1 MKAILVK
8 AVADIRRRRLQSA
21 VVLVIVLLA
30 SLTGTIALTLTSQ
43 TRDPYQRAFDA
54 QKGAH
59 LQVFY
64 DGKVDPSLLT
74 ATPRLIGAASSGGPY
89 PGVIVAF
96 AKGDQKYQLAAIGR
110 ADPGGDVGVLK
121 VVAGHWPTSDREIAL
136 TRSFSE
142 LRKISIGDR
151 LVDVNVP
158 DKPVLTVVAQV
169 VDIDE
174 GEAQLSSQNAW
185 VLPSA
190 IPTLGNR
197 ADSDYHMDYRFAGDP
212 GSDQL
217 KSYTDRL
224 QSALPPGSIDGSV
237 TYLLFRSVF
246 NITNTILT
254 SVLLAFSVFALIA
267 AAAIVGNLVT
277 GIVISS
283 QREIGIMKSIGFTPA
298 QVVGVFVLQAVV
310 PALAGC
316 LVGIPAGTLLSQ
328 PLLANS
334 SHALGLAYEP
344 TFSIPID
351 LLALLGVLAVVALA
365 ASLPALR
372 AGLLKPARVLSGA
385 SAPSG
390 SGGTWV
396 RRQAARLR
404 LSRPVGLGAGEA
416 FARPVRGALTV
427 LAVLIGVA
435 TILVG
440 LGLPQSFERLQGSET
455 GVGSYQVVVSRT
467 PAYPDSGLMAALA
480 ARPETQRV
488 VAEAYG
494 HILVPGVGDAT
505 SVNLFRGDSSRLG
518 FMLVRGRW
526 FDKPGEVV
534 VPKGLLQDAHLA
546 VGDTFTGSAEG
557 KQVPLRVVGEVYDIS
572 NLGHSIFT
580 DLATYPL
587 TQPAHLPTSY
597 LVTLRPGS
605 DVDGYIRR
613 LVAIDPDFID
623 AQANRQPT
631 IGPVQIIT
639 SVLLALALV
648 LSVIAAAGVF
658 NTILLNTRERIRD
671 TATLKAIG
679 MTPKQVLVM
688 VATSAAVLA
697 LIGGLAA
704 VPIGVALERILLDL
718 ISSAAGNDTPPAV
731 YGGLGAI
738 TLIGVPLGAV
748 VVAVAAALLPGR
760 WAAATN
766 VAAVLHSEYTGAGAA
781 GGGRSGRRPTARGK
795 LARETGSGGLPP
807 RQRSRPGPWRRR
819 SPPRPG
825 PCSPSRRT
833 R

>member
-1 MKAILVK
+1 MNAILVK
-8 AVADIRRRRLQSA
+8 ALADIRRRRLQSA

-30 SLTGTIALTLTSQ
+30 SLTGTIALTLMSQ
-43 TRDPYQRAFDA
+43 ARDPYQRAFDA

-59 LQVFY
+59 LQVYY
-64 DGKVDPSLLT
+64 DRKVDPDLLPGT
-74 ATPRLIGAASSGGPY
+74 ARLIGATASGGPY
-89 PGVIVAF
+89 PVTYVEYAH
-96 AKGDQKYQLAAIGR
+96 GDGKHPLQTIGR
-110 ADPGGDVGVLK
+110 AGPDSNVGVLK
-121 VVAGHWPTSDREIAL
+121 VVAGHWPTTDHEIAL
-136 TRSFSE
+136 TRSFSD

-151 LVDVNVP
+151 LKDVSVP
-158 DKPVLTVVAQV
+158 GKPVLTVVAQV

-174 GEAQLSSQNAW
+174 GDASLSGQNAW

-190 IPTLGNR
+190 VAGLGNS
-197 ADSDYHMDYRFAGDP
+197 ADFNYAMNYRFASDP
-212 GSDQL
+212 SSDQL
-217 KSYTDRL
+217 KGHTDRL
-224 QSALPPGSIDGSV
+224 MAALPPGSIDGSV
-237 TYLLFRSVF
+237 TYLLLRSVF

-310 PALAGC
+310 PAVAGC

-328 PLLANS
+328 PLLSNS

-344 TFSIPID
+344 TFSTPID

-440 LGLPQSFERLQGSET
+440 LGLPQSFERLQNSET
-455 GVGSYQVVVSRT
+455 GVGSYQVIVSRT
-467 PAYPDSGLMAALA
+467 PAYPDSSLMAALA
-480 ARPETQRV
+480 AQPDTQRV
-488 VAEAYG
+488 VAQAYG
-494 HILVPGVGDAT
+494 HILVPGVGDA
-505 SVNLFRGDSSRLG
+505 SNVNLFRGDSSRLG

-546 VGDTFTGSAEG
+546 VGDTFTGTAEG
-557 KQVPLRVVGEVYDIS
+557 RQIPLRVVGEVYDIS

-580 DLATYPL
+580 DLATYPP
-587 TQPAHLPTSY
+587 TQPANLPSSY
-597 LVTLRPGS
+597 LVTLKPGS
-605 DVDGYIRR
+605 DVDAYVRR
-613 LVAIDPDFID
+613 LVAIEPDFID
-623 AQANRQPT
+623 AQANQQPT

-639 SVLLALALV
+639 SVLVALAVV

-671 TATLKAIG
+671 TAMLKAIG
-679 MTPKQVLVM
+679 MTPRQVLVM

-704 VPIGVALERILLDL
+704 IPIGIFLEHALLDL
-718 ISSAAGNDTPPAV
+718 ISSAAGNDTPAGV
-731 YGGLGAI
+731 YGGVGAI
-738 TLIGVPLGAV
+738 ALIGVPLAGV
-748 VVAVAAALLPGR
+748 MVAVAAALLPGR
-760 WAAATN
+760 WAAGTN
-766 VAAVLHSEYTGAGAA
+766 VAAVLHSE
-781 GGGRSGRRPTARGK
+781 
-795 LARETGSGGLPP
+795 
-807 RQRSRPGPWRRR
+807 
-819 SPPRPG
+819 
-825 PCSPSRRT
+825 
-833 R
+833 

>member
-8 AVADIRRRRLQSA
+8 ALADIRRRRLQSA

-64 DGKVDPSLLT
+64 DGEVDPSLLT

-89 PGVIVAF
+89 PGVTIAF
-96 AKGDQKYQLAAIGR
+96 TKGDQKYPQLEAIGR
-110 ADPGGDVGVLK
+110 ADPGGNVGVLN
-121 VVAGHWPTSDREIAL
+121 VVAGHWPTSDREVAL

-158 DKPVLTVVAQV
+158 DKPILTVVAQV

-197 ADSDYHMDYRFAGDP
+197 ADFDYHMDYRFAGDP
-212 GSDQL
+212 GGDQL
-217 KSYTDRL
+217 KGYTDRL
-224 QSALPPGSIDGSV
+224 QAALPPGSISGSV
-237 TYLLFRSVF
+237 NYLLLRSVF

-254 SVLLAFSVFALIA
+254 SVLLSFSVFALVA

-283 QREIGIMKSIGFTPA
+283 QREIGIMKSIGFTPV
-298 QVVGVFVLQAVV
+298 QVVGVFVLQVVV

-316 LVGIPAGTLLSQ
+316 VVGIPAGTLASQ

-334 SHALGLAYEP
+334 SRALGLAYEP
-344 TFSIPID
+344 TLSVPID

-372 AGLLKPARVLSGA
+372 AGLLKPARVMSNA

-396 RRQAARLR
+396 RRLAARLR
-404 LSRPVGLGAGEA
+404 LSRAVGLGAGEA
-416 FARPVRGALTV
+416 FARPLRGALTV
-427 LAVLIGVA
+427 LGILIGVS

-440 LGLPQSFERLQGSET
+440 FGLPQSFERIQNSET
-455 GVGSYQVVVSRT
+455 GVGSYQVVVNRS
-467 PAYPDSGLMAALA
+467 PAYPDSSMMAALA
-480 ARPETQRV
+480 AQPETQRV
-488 VAEAYG
+488 VAEAGG
-494 HILVPGVGDAT
+494 HILVPGVSDA
-505 SVNLFRGDSSRLG
+505 SNVQLFRGDSSRLG
-518 FMLVRGRW
+518 YMLVRGRW
-526 FDKPGEVV
+526 FTKPGEVV
-534 VPKGLLQDAHLA
+534 VPKGLLHDARLA
-546 VGDTFTGSAEG
+546 VGDTFTGTAEG
-557 KQVPLRVVGEVYDIS
+557 KQLPLRIVGEVYDIG
-572 NLGHSIFT
+572 NLGHNIFT
-580 DLATYPL
+580 DLATYPP
-587 TQPAHLPTSY
+587 TQPANLPGNY
-597 LVTLRPGS
+597 LVTLKPGS
-605 DVDGYIRR
+605 DVDGYVRR
-613 LVAIDPDFID
+613 LSAVEPDFID
-623 AQANRQPT
+623 AHSNQPAT

-648 LSVIAAAGVF
+648 LSLIAAAGVF
-658 NTILLNTRERIRD
+658 NTMLLNTRERIRD
-671 TATLKAIG
+671 TAMLKAIG

-704 VPIGVALERILLDL
+704 IPTGVFLERLLLDL

-731 YGGLGAI
+731 YGGLGVI

-766 VAAVLHSEYTGAGAA
+766 VAAVLHSE
-781 GGGRSGRRPTARGK
+781 
-795 LARETGSGGLPP
+795 
-807 RQRSRPGPWRRR
+807 
-819 SPPRPG
+819 
-825 PCSPSRRT
+825 
-833 R
+833 

>member
-1 MKAILVK
+1 MKAVLVK
-8 AVADIRRRRLQSA
+8 ALADIRRRRLQSA

-30 SLTGTIALTLTSQ
+30 SLTGTIALTLMSQ

-64 DGKVDPSLLT
+64 TGRVNPGLLPS
-74 ATPRLIGAASSGGPY
+74 TPRLIGATTAGGPY
-89 PGVIVAF
+89 PGISVKL
-96 AKGDQKYQLAAIGR
+96 AKGDQKYQQLEIIGR
-110 ADPGGDVGVLK
+110 TNPGGNVGVLN

-151 LVDVNVP
+151 LKDVSVP
-158 DKPVLTVVAQV
+158 DKPVLTVVAEV

-174 GEAQLSSQNAW
+174 GEASLSSQNAW

-190 IPTLGNR
+190 VPALGNR
-197 ADSDYHMDYRFAGDP
+197 ADFDYHMDYRFTGDP

-217 KSYTDRL
+217 KGYTDRL
-224 QSALPPGSIDGSV
+224 QAILPAGSISGSV

-316 LVGIPAGTLLSQ
+316 VVGIPAGTLLSQ

-334 SHALGLAYEP
+334 SRALGLAYEP
-344 TFSIPID
+344 TFSIPLD

-365 ASLPALR
+365 ASVPALR
-372 AGLLKPARVLSGA
+372 AGLLKAARVMSSA

-396 RRQAARLR
+396 RHQAARLK
-404 LSRPVGLGAGEA
+404 LPRPVGLGAGEA
-416 FARPVRGALTV
+416 FARPLRGALTV
-427 LAVLIGVA
+427 LAILIGVA

-440 LGLPQSFERLQGSET
+440 LGLPQSFERLQNSET
-455 GVGSYQVVVSRT
+455 GVGSYQVIVTRS
-467 PAYPDSGLMAALA
+467 PAYPDSSMVAALA
-480 ARPETQRV
+480 GQPETQRV
-488 VAEAYG
+488 VAETNG
-494 HILVPGVGDAT
+494 HIVVPGVGGT
-505 SVNLFRGDSSRLG
+505 SNANLFRGDPSRLG
-518 FMLVRGRW
+518 FMLVSGRW

-534 VPKGLLQDAHLA
+534 MPKGLLHDGHLA
-546 VGDTFTGSAEG
+546 VGDTFTGTAEG
-557 KQVPLRVVGEVYDIS
+557 RQLPLRVVGEVYDIS
-572 NLGHSIFT
+572 NLGHNIFT
-580 DLATYPL
+580 DLATYPA
-587 TQPAHLPTSY
+587 TQPANLPSTY
-597 LVTLRPGS
+597 LVTLKPGS
-605 DVDGYIRR
+605 DADAYARR
-613 LVAIDPDFID
+613 LMAVEPDFID
-623 AQANRQPT
+623 AQSNQLPT

-648 LSVIAAAGVF
+648 LSLIAVAGVF

-671 TATLKAIG
+671 TAMLKAIG

-704 VPIGVALERILLDL
+704 IPIGVFLERLLLDL
-718 ISSAAGNDTPPAV
+718 ISSVAGNDTPAGI
-731 YGGLGAI
+731 YAGLGPLQ
-738 TLIGVPLGAV
+738 LIGVPLGGV

-766 VAAVLHSEYTGAGAA
+766 VAAVLHSE
-781 GGGRSGRRPTARGK
+781 
-795 LARETGSGGLPP
+795 
-807 RQRSRPGPWRRR
+807 
-819 SPPRPG
+819 
-825 PCSPSRRT
+825 
-833 R
+833 